1 MFKLM
6 LQFQKLDTVHCTLYT
21 VKLAYRDRPRDP
33 KFVAVVDMWSVIRGK
48 FML

>member
-1 MFKLM
+1 MP
-6 LQFQKLDTVHCTLYT
+6 QFQKLDTVHCTLDT
-21 VKLAYRDRPRDP
+21 VKFVFSDNPRDP